1 MWVDIRNGKYSWL
14 KLKNDKKKR
23 LFRLIDIYS
32 SFNNIAEDVKDLNKK
47 VDEIKR
53 LNDEPMDEE

>member
-53 LNDEPMDEE
+53 LKDEPMDEE

>member
-14 KLKNDKKKR
+14 KLKTDKKKR
-23 LFRLIDIYS
+23 LFRLVDIYS
-32 SFNNIAEDVKDLNKK
+32 SFNNIVEDVKDLNKK

-53 LNDEPMDEE
+53 LKDEPMDEE